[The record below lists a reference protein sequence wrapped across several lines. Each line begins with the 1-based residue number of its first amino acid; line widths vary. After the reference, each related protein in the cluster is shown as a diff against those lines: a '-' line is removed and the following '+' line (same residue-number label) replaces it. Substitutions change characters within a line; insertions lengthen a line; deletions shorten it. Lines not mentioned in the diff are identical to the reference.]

1 MKYDINKVRNI
12 GIIAHIDAG
21 KTTTTERILYYTGR
35 KHKIGEVHEGEATMD
50 WMEQEKERGITI
62 TAASTTCF
70 WKEHQINIIDTPG
83 HVDFTIEVER
93 ALRVLDGAI
102 FILDASQGVEPQ
114 SETVWRQAEKYKVPR
129 ITFVNKMDKVGA
141 DYFKSIESMEK
152 KLGTLPLPMQYP
164 IGSESS
170 FEGVVDL
177 VEMKE
182 IVWLEETLGARYEYR
197 EIRDE
202 LKSECEFWRNVLIE
216 RLAEVDEEILEK
228 YLEEKPIS
236 NEELKR
242 AIRRATLAF
251 KAVPV
256 FCGSAYKNKGVQPLL
271 DAVIDYLPSPIDRGS
286 IYGKSPDVKD
296 VERKPLDN
304 EPLTALAFKVQ
315 IDRYI
320 GKLVYVRVYS
330 GVLKSGSYV
339 YNANKGKKERIS
351 RIVRMHA
358 NMHED
363 VEELRAGD
371 IGAVIGLKETITGD
385 TLCDEEHPIILES
398 LEVPEPVI
406 SQAIKVTS
414 KTDED
419 KLSKALVKLAEE
431 DPSFKFWVDNET
443 DETIIA
449 GMGELHLEIK
459 VDILKR
465 NFNLNVEVGPPRVAY
480 RETIKKPV
488 NAVEGK
494 FIRQTGGRGQYGH
507 VIINVEPLERGKG
520 FSFVDKI
527 TGGRIPK
534 EFIPAVQKG
543 IEEAMQKGILA
554 GYPVVDIKVE
564 LIDGSYHEVDSSE
577 LAFKIAAKTALWE
590 ALKKGDPVLLEP
602 IMRVEITTP
611 EEYLGDVIGDIGSRR
626 GHIKSIEDRGNA
638 KLITALVPLA
648 ELMAYAS
655 DLRSLTQ
662 GRAYFVMFFDH
673 YAEVPK
679 NIAEKIIEERK
690 KELQKTK

>member
-50 WMEQEKERGITI
+50 WMEQERERGITI
-62 TAASTTCF
+62 TSASTTCF
-70 WKEHQINIIDTPG
+70 WKGHQINIIDTPG
-83 HVDFTIEVER
+83 HVDFTVEVER

-102 FILDASQGVEPQ
+102 FILDASHGVEPQ

-129 ITFVNKMDKVGA
+129 IAFVNKMDKVGA

-182 IVWLEETLGARYEYR
+182 IVWLDETLGAKYEYR
-197 EIRDE
+197 DIRDE
-202 LKSECEFWRNVLIE
+202 LKDECEFWRNVLIE

-236 NEELKR
+236 NEELKK
-242 AIRRATLAF
+242 AIRRVTLAF

-256 FCGSAYKNKGVQPLL
+256 FCGSAYRNKGVQPLL

-286 IYGKSPDVKD
+286 IYGKSPDGKD

-304 EPLTALAFKVQ
+304 EPLAALAFKVQ
-315 IDRYI
+315 MDRYI

-330 GVLKSGSYV
+330 GVLRSGSYV
-339 YNANKGKKERIS
+339 YNINKGKKERIS

-358 NMHED
+358 NIQED

-371 IGAVIGLKETITGD
+371 IGAVIGLKETITGN

-406 SQAIKVTS
+406 SQAIKGAN
-414 KTDED
+414 KADED
-419 KLSKALVKLAEE
+419 KLSKALAKLAEE

-465 NFNLNVEVGPPRVAY
+465 NFNLNVEVSPPRVAY

-507 VIINVEPLERGKG
+507 VIINVEPLERGRG

-564 LIDGSYHEVDSSE
+564 LVDGSYHEVDSSE

-590 ALKKGDPVLLEP
+590 ALKRGNPVLLEP

-655 DLRSLTQ
+655 DLRSITQ

-690 KELQKTK
+690 KELQKAK

>member
-1 MKYDINKVRNI
+1 VFDITKVRNI

-35 KHKIGEVHEGEATMD
+35 KHKIGEVHEGSATMD

-70 WKEHQINIIDTPG
+70 WKGYQINIIDTPG

-141 DYFKSIESMEK
+141 DYFKSIESMER
-152 KLGTLPLPMQYP
+152 KLGTIPLPMQYP
-164 IGSESS
+164 IGMESEFS
-170 FEGVVDL
+170 GVIDL

-182 IVWLEETLGARYEYR
+182 IVWLEETLGAKYEYR

-202 LKSECEFWRNVLIE
+202 LRDEAEFWRNVLIE
-216 RLAEVDEEILEK
+216 RLAEVDEHILEK
-228 YLEEKPIS
+228 YMENQPIS
-236 NEELKR
+236 NEELKE
-242 AIRRATLAF
+242 AIRRVTLAF

-256 FCGSAYKNKGVQPLL
+256 FCGSAYKNKGIQPLL
-271 DAVIDYLPSPIDRGS
+271 DAVIDYLPSPLDRGA
-286 IYGKSPDVKD
+286 IKGKTPDGKEAIREPKD
-296 VERKPLDN
+296 S
-304 EPLTALAFKVQ
+304 EPLSALAFKIQ
-315 IDRYI
+315 MDKYI

-330 GVLKSGSYV
+330 GVLKAGSYV
-339 YNANKGKKERIS
+339 LNVNKGKKERVS
-351 RIVRMHA
+351 RLVRMHA
-358 NMHED
+358 NMQED

-371 IGAVIGLKETITGD
+371 IGAVVGLKDTITGD
-385 TLCDEEHPIILES
+385 TLADENNPILLES
-398 LEVPEPVI
+398 LEIPEPVI
-406 SQAIKVTS
+406 SQAIKGTS
-414 KTDED
+414 KADEE
-419 KLSKALVKLAEE
+419 KLSNVLIKLAEE
-431 DPSFKFWVDNET
+431 DPSFKFWVDQET
-443 DETIIA
+443 GETIIA

-459 VDILKR
+459 VDIMRR
-465 NFNLNVEVGPPRVAY
+465 NYGLNVEVGPPKVAY

-488 NAVEGK
+488 YNVEGK

-507 VIINVEPLERGKG
+507 VVINVEPLERGKG
-520 FSFVDKI
+520 FEFVDKI

-534 EFIPAVQKG
+534 AFIPAVQKG
-543 IEEAMQKGILA
+543 VEEALMKGVLA
-554 GYPVVDIKVE
+554 GYPTVDVKVE
-564 LIDGSYHEVDSSE
+564 LVDGSYHEVDSSE
-577 LAFKIAAKTALWE
+577 LAFNIAAKTAIWD
-590 ALKKGDPVLLEP
+590 ALRMANPVLLEP
-602 IMRVEITTP
+602 IMRLEVVTP
-611 EEYLGDVIGDIGSRR
+611 DEYLGDVIGDIGSRR

-638 KLITALVPLA
+638 KVITAFVPLS

-673 YAEVPK
+673 YEEVPQ
-679 NIAEKIIEERK
+679 NIAEKVIEERK
-690 KELQKTK
+690 KELQRAK

>member
-1 MKYDINKVRNI
+1 MNYDISKVRNI

-50 WMEQEKERGITI
+50 WMEQERERGITI
-62 TAASTTCF
+62 TSASTTCF
-70 WKEHQINIIDTPG
+70 WKGYQINIIDTPG

-141 DYFKSIESMEK
+141 DYFKSIESIEK
-152 KLGTLPLPMQYP
+152 KLGAIPLPMQYP
-164 IGSESS
+164 IGSESEFS
-170 FEGVVDL
+170 GVIDL

-182 IVWLEETLGARYEYR
+182 IVWLEETLGAKYEYR

-202 LKSECEFWRNVLIE
+202 LKDEAEFWRGVLIE
-216 RLAEVDEEILEK
+216 RLAEVDEKILEK

-236 NEELKR
+236 NEELKQ

-256 FCGSAYKNKGVQPLL
+256 FCGSAYKNKGIQPLL
-271 DAVIDYLPSPIDRGS
+271 DAVIDYLPSPLDRGA
-286 IYGKSPDVKD
+286 IKGKTPDGKEVLREPKD
-296 VERKPLDN
+296 T
-304 EPLTALAFKVQ
+304 EPLAALAFKVQ

-320 GKLVYVRVYS
+320 GKLVYIRVYS
-330 GVLKSGSYV
+330 GVLQSGTYV
-339 YNANKGKKERIS
+339 YNVNKGKRERIS
-351 RIVRMHA
+351 RLVRMHA
-358 NMHED
+358 NMQED
-363 VEELRAGD
+363 VQELRAGD
-371 IGAVIGLKETITGD
+371 IGAVVGLKDTITGD
-385 TLCDEEHPIILES
+385 TLADENNPIILES

-406 SQAIKVTS
+406 SQAIKGTS
-414 KTDED
+414 KSDEE
-419 KLSKALVKLAEE
+419 KLSNVLVKLAEE
-431 DPSFKFWVDNET
+431 DPSFKFWVDHET
-443 DETIIA
+443 NETIIA

-459 VDILKR
+459 VDIMRR
-465 NFNLNVEVGPPRVAY
+465 NFGLNVEVGPPRVAY

-488 NAVEGK
+488 QMVEGK

-520 FSFVDKI
+520 FEFVDKI
-527 TGGRIPK
+527 VGGKIPK

-543 IEEAMQKGILA
+543 IEEAMQKGVLA
-554 GYPVVDIKVE
+554 GYPVVDVRVE
-564 LIDGSYHEVDSSE
+564 LVDGSYHEVDSSE
-577 LAFKIAAKTALWE
+577 LAFKIASKTAFWE
-590 ALKKGDPVLLEP
+590 ALKMANPVLLEP
-602 IMRVEITTP
+602 IMRLEVVTP
-611 EEYLGDVIGDIGSRR
+611 EEYLGDVIGDIGARR
-626 GHIKSIEDRGNA
+626 GHIKALEDRGNA
-638 KLITALVPLA
+638 KVITALVPLA

-655 DLRSLTQ
+655 DLRSITQ

-673 YAEVPK
+673 YAEVPQ
-679 NIAEKIIEERK
+679 NIAQKIIEEK
-690 KELQKTK
+690 KKDLQKAK